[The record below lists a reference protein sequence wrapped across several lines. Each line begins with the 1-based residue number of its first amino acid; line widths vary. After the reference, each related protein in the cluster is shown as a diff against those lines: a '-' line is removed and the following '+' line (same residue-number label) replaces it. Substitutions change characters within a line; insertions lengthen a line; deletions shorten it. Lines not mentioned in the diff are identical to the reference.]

1 MQTDNDTTAGADA
14 IMIGLAIAAA
24 IIVAWL
30 LL

>member
-1 MQTDNDTTAGADA
+1 MQIDNDTTGAADA
-14 IMIGLAIAAA
+14 IMIVLAIAAA